1 MKRKSTVR
9 LYILLLSIGTI
20 LSLYL
25 PKQEVVAKDSVVIP
39 KDAIRLRI
47 LANSDKPQDQ
57 AVKRKIR
64 DAVNANI
71 SKWVKNIKSK
81 QEAKQVIQSH
91 LPEIEKIATKVMHKE
106 HMNQSVHVTLGK
118 VDFPTKLYGQY
129 LYPAGKYDAVLITL
143 GEGKGANW
151 WCVLYPPLCFLD
163 FSNGLAVS
171 KGFEDDS
178 NEEKHHTQET
188 KKTQQKNK
196 KVQDTEQTQANEQS
210 GGTEQAGKGQQH
222 RETDQSQASEQSTE
236 TDQSQES
243 QQNTGAEQTQAN
255 EQHTETN
262 QSQESQQST
271 EREQAQADQQNAGT
285 EQPQENQQSQETD
298 QVQAQQS
305 KENQQS
311 KTEQQQNSAK
321 HSNSSTDD
329 GVKKSSSVALNKTER
344 NTKKKEVSKSNAQ
357 SPVYNDQDEGE
368 IQKKMLIVE
377 VIKHLF

>member
-1 MKRKSTVR
+1 MKRKSTVQ

-106 HMNQSVHVTLGK
+106 HMNQSVNVKLGK

-210 GGTEQAGKGQQH
+210 GGTEQAGKSQQN
-222 RETDQSQASEQSTE
+222 TE

-243 QQNTGAEQTQAN
+243 RQNTGAEQAQAN
-255 EQHTETN
+255 EQNTETN
-262 QSQESQQST
+262 QS
-271 EREQAQADQQNAGT
+271 
-285 EQPQENQQSQETD
+285 QENQQSQETD

-311 KTEQQQNSAK
+311 KTEQQQSSTK

-357 SPVYNDQDEGE
+357 TPVYNDQDEGE